1 MLTYA
6 DHYQAC
12 KETYTGKVDT
22 SGYTDLYGVSLD
34 TTILD
39 CDEEYHSLVGII
51 AAQVGQRFKT
61 ETGCHLDDHALA
73 LRLNDWRDIEELSL
87 LADYVMPQLEEKVF
101 GCHLKIEF
109 LMPYR
114 NRVTDNPMQSSWVW
128 HYDDCPKEFLKFA
141 VHLSD
146 VTEESGCMQYLTFP
160 TFRPTPVLESSR
172 TRPNQG
178 ASPLFPRSRIP
189 AATVEQFHTSG
200 GTQKSFIGAVGSY
213 AVFTPNIMHRATQ
226 PKPSGTPRD
235 AIFFYIRPVLT
246 KGETY
251 VNEGTK
257 SFLPAYNT
265 KQYILD

>member
-6 DHYQAC
+6 AHYQAC
-12 KETYTGKVDT
+12 KEAYTGETDT
-22 SGYTDLYGVSLD
+22 SQYTDLYGLALD

-39 CDEEYHSLVGII
+39 CDEEYYSLVGAI
-51 AAQVGQRFKT
+51 AEKMGQRFDT

-73 LRLNDWRDIEELSL
+73 LRLNDWRDIDELSL
-87 LADYVMPQLEEKVF
+87 YADYVMPQLEEKVF

-114 NRVTDNPMQSSWVW
+114 NRVTDTPLDSSWLW

-141 VHLSD
+141 LHLNE
-146 VTEESGCMQYLTFP
+146 VTEDSGCLQYLTFP
-160 TFRPTPVLESSR
+160 SSPAPILESSR
-172 TRPNQG
+172 TRPGRG
-178 ASPLFPRSRIP
+178 AGAQLFPRSRIP
-189 AATVEQFHTSG
+189 AATIEQFCASG
-200 GTQKSFIGAVGSY
+200 GECKNFIGPPGSY

-235 AIFFYIRPVLT
+235 AIFFYIRPTLT

-251 VNEGTK
+251 VNENTK
-257 SFLPAYNT
+257 SFLPAYNN
-265 KQYILD
+265 KQYNLD